1 MWISIISA
9 AACLAVTVA
18 LFLPKFINIPI
29 CKPIAGYF
37 FFESVWTLVN
47 YIILQINPSS
57 SVPQY
62 IHYIGS
68 LIFAAYILFCLLFT
82 NTSTN
87 KKHNNNN
94 SSNTDIR
101 V

>member
-68 LIFAAYILFCLLFT
+68 LLFACYILFCLLFT
-82 NTSTN
+82 STSTN
-87 KKHNNNN
+87 RKHNNNN
-94 SSNTDIR
+94 SSNTDIK